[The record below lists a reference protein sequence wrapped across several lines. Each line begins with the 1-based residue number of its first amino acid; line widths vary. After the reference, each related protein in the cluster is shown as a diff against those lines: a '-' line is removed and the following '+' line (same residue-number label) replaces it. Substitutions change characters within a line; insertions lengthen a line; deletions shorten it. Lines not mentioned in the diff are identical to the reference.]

1 MDSDDLGIGVVGG
14 ACLMSSDWQENLDNI
29 ILSLAS
35 IQGDIEKIPT
45 SRSSILN
52 DTRRLLRSMNY
63 EILQLKA
70 LLEYIEDLG
79 FQETND

>member
-1 MDSDDLGIGVVGG
+1 MGN
-14 ACLMSSDWQENLDNI
+14 DWQENLDNI
-29 ILSLAS
+29 ILSLTS
-35 IQGDIEKIPT
+35 IQEDIEKIPM

-63 EILQLKA
+63 ETLRLKT

-79 FQETND
+79 FQESNN

>member
-1 MDSDDLGIGVVGG
+1 MG
-14 ACLMSSDWQENLDNI
+14 SDWQENLDNI
-29 ILSLAS
+29 ILSLTS
-35 IQGDIEKIPT
+35 IQEDIEKIPM

-63 EILQLKA
+63 ETLRLKT

-79 FQETND
+79 FQESND